1 MLRPLMVR
9 LHRWAGLI
17 IAGFLVVAGLTGAV
31 ISWDHELDGV
41 LNPHLTEARADR
53 LVVDPFAV
61 AKRIETD
68 DPRARVTYLPLSVEP
83 GHSLS
88 VFVSPRIDPA
98 THDHFELGYNQVFV
112 DPVSGEELGRR
123 EWGAVWPISGETF
136 VSFLYVL
143 HYSLH
148 IPEMWGIDEWGLW
161 LMGAVAI
168 VWMLDAF
175 VGFYLTLP
183 KRREQRDGRPAAV
196 ERVLSQG
203 WRTRWAPAWKIKSGG
218 SRYRVTFD
226 LHRALGLWTWGLL
239 FLLAFTAFSLSL
251 YREIFYPLMSV
262 ISEVTPTPFDSRE
275 AADDHRQIEPK
286 IDYRGIAVRAAAEG
300 DARGIREPV
309 GAVFYSAEIGV
320 YGAKYFHPGDDHG
333 AAGVGPAEIYFDAL
347 DGRVIGDRMPWS
359 GTLADIFVQAQ
370 FPLHSGRILGLPG
383 RILVSIMGLVVA
395 AVSITGVLIYLRK
408 QKARCALDSTGQ
420 PAWALRFWR
429 HGAAWGGRI
438 AAAAGVAAAVVGPP
452 LGAAASAAKA
462 VLGPPLRALTRL
474 VIGYAAPVVA
484 TVLSYAIAVLVWA
497 AVMAVELWPHLGRA
511 LRDAAAQA
519 RPLGHALWAKA
530 VASSTRARDRIAT
543 SMTEAMRQLTLIR

>member
-1 MLRPLMVR
+1 MVR
-9 LHRWAGLI
+9 LHRWAGLA

-41 LNPHLTEARADR
+41 LNPHLTEASADR
-53 LVVDPFAV
+53 LVVDPFAL
-61 AKRIETD
+61 ARRIEND
-68 DPRARVTYLPLSVEP
+68 DPRARVTYLPLSIEP
-83 GHSLS
+83 GHALS

-112 DPVSGEELGRR
+112 DPQSGEELGRR
-123 EWGAVWPISGETF
+123 EWGAVWPISRETF

-148 IPEMWGIDEWGLW
+148 IPEMWGIDEWGPW

-196 ERVLSQG
+196 QRVLSQG
-203 WRTRWAPAWKIKSGG
+203 WRARWAPAWKIKSEG

-262 ISEVTPTPFDSRE
+262 VSEVTPTPFDTRQ

-286 IDYRGIAVRAAAEG
+286 LDFRSIAVRAAVEG
-300 DARGIREPV
+300 VERGLREPV
-309 GAVFYSAEIGV
+309 GAIFYSAEIGV
-320 YGAKYFHPGDDHG
+320 YGAKYFQAGDDHG
-333 AAGVGPAEIYFDAL
+333 AAGVGPPEIYFDAL

-408 QKARCALDSTGQ
+408 QKARRALETAAGE
-420 PAWALRFWR
+420 PAWAVRVWR
-429 HGAAWGGRI
+429 HGATWGSRI
-438 AAAAGVAAAVVGPP
+438 GAAAANIAAVVGPP
-452 LGAAASAAKA
+452 LGAAASAVTA
-462 VLGPPLRALTRL
+462 VLGPPLRVLTRR
-474 VIGYAAPVVA
+474 VIGYAAPVV
-484 TVLSYAIAVLVWA
+484 SAVLAHVVAVVFWA
-497 AVMAVELWPHLGRA
+497 GVMVVQLWPHLRRA
-511 LRDAAAQA
+511 LRDAAAQP
-519 RPLGHALWAKA
+519 RPLGRALWAKT
-530 VASSTRARDRIAT
+530 VALSTRAWDRIAA